1 VLSYRRVGFTDLTE
15 SEYAV
20 IRDSFNWKKNT
31 PNP

>member
-15 SEYAV
+15 SEYAA
-20 IRDSFNWKKNT
+20 IRDSFNWKTNT